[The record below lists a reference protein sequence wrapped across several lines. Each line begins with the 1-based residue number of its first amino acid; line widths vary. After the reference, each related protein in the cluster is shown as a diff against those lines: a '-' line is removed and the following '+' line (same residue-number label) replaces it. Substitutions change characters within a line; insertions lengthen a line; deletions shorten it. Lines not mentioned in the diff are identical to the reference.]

1 MIQQTTQTVWGY
13 GYGMA
18 RTVGR
23 TTYIG
28 EGPEPDP
35 ADPANYTTLGP
46 MVFRRVGLGRLTV
59 DLDVQGRT
67 YIRYISARILFSSND
82 DLQAQA
88 VIDPDPTVPPGSR
101 LLVQIWDVAG
111 GADAPADLTPD
122 SALCIEVVTNQPGEP
137 DFSVGPQIAP

>member
-23 TTYIG
+23 VTLTAGGY
-28 EGPEPDP
+28 E
-35 ADPANYTTLGP
+35 TLGP
-46 MVFRRVGLGRLTV
+46 MVFTQVPATTGLWTV
-59 DLDVQGRT
+59 DLDVQGTT

-111 GADAPADLTPD
+111 GADAPADLTLD
-122 SALCIEVVTNQPGEP
+122 SALCIEVVTNQPGDLE
-137 DFSVGPQIAP
+137 FSVGPQIAP

>member
-23 TTYIG
+23 VTLGDGGYR
-28 EGPEPDP
+28 
-35 ADPANYTTLGP
+35 TLGP
-46 MVFRRVGLGRLTV
+46 MVFTQVPATTGLWTV
-59 DLDVQGRT
+59 DLDVQGTT
-67 YIRYISARILFSSND
+67 YLRYVSARILFSSND

-88 VIDPDPTVPPGSR
+88 VVDPDPAVPPGSR
-101 LLVQIWDVAG
+101 LRVQIWDVAG
-111 GADAPADLTPD
+111 GADAPADLTLD

-137 DFSVGPQIAP
+137 NFSVGPQIAP

>member
-23 TTYIG
+23 VTHG
-28 EGPEPDP
+28 
-35 ADPANYTTLGP
+35 ADGYETLGP
-46 MVFRRVGLGRLTV
+46 MVFTLDPANVGLWTV
-59 DLDVQGRT
+59 DLDVQGES
-67 YIRYISARILFSSND
+67 YIRYISARVLFSNND

-88 VIDPDPTVPPGSR
+88 VIDPDPNIPFGSR

-111 GADAPADLTPD
+111 GADVPANLTLD
-122 SALCIEVVTNQPGEP
+122 SALCIEVVINQPGDP
-137 DFSVGPQIAP
+137 AFSLGPQIAP